1 MVKLGWRGQLIE
13 GRRFLGRARGCCW
26 YKIQMK
32 HQRQREGRSGGTSLE
47 KEVRTGVKTCTFGV
61 WPWGLHSGEPAAASC
76 WAAQPR
82 LGSAQL
88 SSARLGS
95 AAPGPRLGLSVEGF
109 SRETRRFLRLWLY
122 RTEAAM
128 YEPTVQR
135 QQERSSEMQ
144 KRQKRSREV
153 LARSQPSAV
162 AWA

>member
-1 MVKLGWRGQLIE
+1 MGSQL
-13 GRRFLGRARGCCW
+13 
-26 YKIQMK
+26 Q
-32 HQRQREGRSGGTSLE
+32 
-47 KEVRTGVKTCTFGV
+47 
-61 WPWGLHSGEPAAASC
+61 PAAGLPSPGL
-76 WAAQPR
+76 AQ
-82 LGSAQL
+82 LSSAQL

-95 AAPGPRLGLSVEGF
+95 VAPGPRLGLSVEGF

>member
-1 MVKLGWRGQLIE
+1 MGSQLQP
-13 GRRFLGRARGCCW
+13 A
-26 YKIQMK
+26 
-32 HQRQREGRSGGTSLE
+32 
-47 KEVRTGVKTCTFGV
+47 V
-61 WPWGLHSGEPAAASC
+61 GLPSP
-76 WAAQPR
+76 
-82 LGSAQL
+82 GSAQL
-88 SSARLGS
+88 VSAQLSSAQLGSARLGS

-109 SRETRRFLRLWLY
+109 SRDTRRFLRLWLY

-128 YEPTVQR
+128 YEPTAQR